1 MRYAFKIALRHLT
14 ANMGQTALLASGVA
28 MAVFIFIFMSALIG
42 GLADLLVNRT
52 LGNLAHV
59 TVEASDADLPLLA
72 PYEGETALVARQ
84 PSTRRDTGILDAGP
98 LRDLI
103 ETMPGV
109 SKAALEVTEGGVLIR
124 GERVQRVSVS
134 GLEPDRLNAII
145 RFDRAMQA
153 GTAHLTGDT
162 LLIGATLAEDLGL
175 AVGRTVMLRGD
186 TGNSVTLTV
195 GGVFRIGAGQIDGAS
210 AFIDIT
216 TARALFDSPNTVSRI
231 AVRLDDFDA
240 APRAASRIE
249 ATTGLHAT
257 PWTETSE
264 QLFDALVAQARTGLV
279 LKSFAMLTIV
289 IGIASSL
296 MLTTYRRRP
305 EIGIMRAMGATQ
317 GFIVIV
323 FVIQGALIGVIGGVA
338 GGALGLVALVPF
350 PSIEDVRPGQLPI
363 DVAQG
368 SIGVGIALTTL
379 AATLA
384 AILPARAASR
394 IDPVEAI
401 GQ

>member
-1 MRYAFKIALRHLT
+1 VPYVFKIALRHLT
-14 ANMGQTALLASGVA
+14 ANTGQTALLASGVA

-59 TVEASDADLPLLA
+59 TVEASDVDLPLLA
-72 PYEGETALVARQ
+72 PHDGETALVARQ
-84 PSTRRDTGILDAGP
+84 RSTRRDTGILDAGP
-98 LRDLI
+98 LRDMI

-109 SKAALEVTEGGVLIR
+109 SRAALEVTEGGVLLR
-124 GERVQRVSVS
+124 GERVQRVSVT

-153 GTAHLTGDT
+153 GTARLTGDT

-175 AVGRTVMLRGD
+175 SVGRTAVLRGD
-186 TGNSVTLTV
+186 TGNRVTLTV

-249 ATTGLHAT
+249 AATGLHAT

-317 GFIVIV
+317 GFILAV

-350 PSIEDVRPGQLPI
+350 PSIEDVQPGQLPI

-368 SIGVGIALTTL
+368 SIGVGIALTTF

>member
-1 MRYAFKIALRHLT
+1 MPYAFKIALRHLT
-14 ANMGQTALLASGVA
+14 ANISQTALLASGVA

-59 TVEASDADLPLLA
+59 TVEAAEDDLPLLA
-72 PYEGETALVARQ
+72 KDADTTALVARQ
-84 PSTRRDTGILDAGP
+84 PSTRRETGMLDAGP
-98 LRDLI
+98 FREVIKTL
-103 ETMPGV
+103 PGV
-109 SKAALEVTEGGVLIR
+109 SDATLQVDGGGVLIR
-124 GERVQRVSVS
+124 GERVQRVSVT
-134 GLEPDRLNAII
+134 GLEPDQLNAII

-153 GTAHLTGDT
+153 GTARLTGDT
-162 LLIGATLAEDLGL
+162 LMIGATLADDLGL
-175 AVGRTVMLRGD
+175 SVGRTVVLRGD

-216 TARALFDSPNTVSRI
+216 TARALYDSPNAVSRI
-231 AVRLDDFDA
+231 AIRLEDFNTAKRTA
-240 APRAASRIE
+240 ARIE
-249 ATTGLHAT
+249 ATTGLDAT

-279 LKSFAMLTIV
+279 LKSFAMITIV

-317 GFIVIV
+317 GFIVVV
-323 FVIQGALIGVIGGVA
+323 FVIQGALIGLIGALA

-350 PSIEDVRPGQLPI
+350 PPIEDVQPGQLPI

-368 SIGVGIALTTL
+368 SIGLGIALTTL
-379 AATLA
+379 AATVA

>member
-1 MRYAFKIALRHLT
+1 MPYAFKIALRHLT
-14 ANMGQTALLASGVA
+14 ANIGQTALLASGVA

-72 PYEGETALVARQ
+72 PYAGETALVARQ
-84 PSTRRDTGILDAGP
+84 RSTRRDTGMLDAGP

-109 SKAALEVTEGGVLIR
+109 ARAALEVTEGGVLIR
-124 GERVQRVSVS
+124 GGRVQRVSVT

-153 GTAHLTGDT
+153 GTARLTGET
-162 LLIGATLAEDLGL
+162 LMIGATLADDLGL
-175 AVGRTVMLRGD
+175 SVGRTVMLRGD

-195 GGVFRIGAGQIDGAS
+195 GGVFRIGAGQIDAAA

-216 TARALFDSPNTVSRI
+216 TARTLFDSPNRVSRI
-231 AVRLDDFDA
+231 AIRLEDFNTAERTA
-240 APRAASRIE
+240 ARIE
-249 ATTGLHAT
+249 ATTGLTAT

-317 GFIVIV
+317 GFIVVV
-323 FVIQGALIGVIGGVA
+323 FVIQGMLIGVIGGVA
-338 GGALGLVALVPF
+338 GGVLGLVSLVPF
-350 PSIEDVRPGQLPI
+350 PAIEDVQSGQLPI

-368 SIGVGIALTTL
+368 SIGLGIALTTL

>member
-1 MRYAFKIALRHLT
+1 MPYAFKIALRYLT
-14 ANMGQTALLASGVA
+14 ANIGQTALLASGVA

-59 TVEASDADLPLLA
+59 TVEATEADPPLLSRNTS
-72 PYEGETALVARQ
+72 ETALVVRQ
-84 PSTRRDTGILDAGP
+84 PSTRRETGILDAGSF
-98 LRDLI
+98 RDVI
-103 ETMPGV
+103 ETLHGV
-109 SKAALEVTEGGVLIR
+109 SDATLEVDGGAVLIR
-124 GERVQRVSVS
+124 GERVERVSVS

-145 RFDRAMQA
+145 RFDRAMQT
-153 GTAHLTGDT
+153 GTARLTGDT
-162 LLIGATLAEDLGL
+162 LLIGATLADDLGL
-175 AVGRTVMLRGD
+175 SVGQTVVLRGD

-195 GGVFRIGAGQIDGAS
+195 GGVFRIGAGQIDGAA

-231 AVRLDDFDA
+231 AIRLEDFNA
-240 APRAASRIE
+240 APRTAARIE
-249 ATTGLHAT
+249 AATGLNAT

-279 LKSFAMLTIV
+279 LKSFAMITIV

-317 GFIVIV
+317 GFIVVV
-323 FVIQGALIGVIGGVA
+323 FVTQGALIGLIGGIS
-338 GGALGLVALVPF
+338 GGILGLVALVPF
-350 PSIEDVRPGQLPI
+350 PSIEDVQPGQLPI
-363 DVAQG
+363 DVTQG
-368 SIGVGIALTTL
+368 SIGLGIALTTL

>member
-84 PSTRRDTGILDAGP
+84 RSTRRDTGILDAGP

-124 GERVQRVSVS
+124 GERVQRVSVT

-153 GTAHLTGDT
+153 GTARLTGDT

-175 AVGRTVMLRGD
+175 SVGRTVVLRGD

-249 ATTGLHAT
+249 ATTGLNAT

-350 PSIEDVRPGQLPI
+350 PSIEDVQPGQLPI

>member
-14 ANMGQTALLASGVA
+14 ANKGQTALLATGVA

-59 TVEASDADLPLLA
+59 TVEAEETDIPLLA
-72 PYEGETALVARQ
+72 PDSDAVALIARQ
-84 PSTRRDTGILDAGP
+84 PPIRRQTGLLDAGP
-98 LRDLI
+98 FRDVI
-103 ETMPGV
+103 ETIPGV
-109 SKAALEVTEGGVLIR
+109 SEATLEVSGGGVLIR
-124 GERVQRVSVS
+124 GERVQRVAVT

-153 GTAHLTGDT
+153 GTARLTGDT
-162 LLIGATLAEDLGL
+162 LLIGTTLADDLGL
-175 AVGRTVMLRGD
+175 SAGRTVVLRGD
-186 TGNSVTLTV
+186 TGNGVTLTV
-195 GGVFRIGAGQIDGAS
+195 GGVFRIGAGQVDGAS

-216 TARALFDSPNTVSRI
+216 TARALFDSPNSVSRI
-231 AVRLDDFDA
+231 AIRLEDFND
-240 APRAASRIE
+240 APRAAARIE
-249 ATTGLHAT
+249 ATTGLTAT
-257 PWTETSE
+257 PWTETAA

-279 LKSFAMLTIV
+279 LKSFAMITIV

-296 MLTTYRRRP
+296 MLTTFRRRP

-317 GFIVIV
+317 GFILAV
-323 FVIQGALIGVIGGVA
+323 FVIQGALIGLIGGLA
-338 GGALGLVALVPF
+338 GGALGLAALVPF
-350 PSIEDVRPGQLPI
+350 PSVEDVRPGQLPI

-368 SIGVGIALTTL
+368 SIGLAIALTTV
-379 AATLA
+379 AAILA
-384 AILPARAASR
+384 AILPARAASK

>member
-1 MRYAFKIALRHLT
+1 MPYAFKIALRHLT
-14 ANMGQTALLASGVA
+14 ANIGQTALLASGVA

-72 PYEGETALVARQ
+72 PYAGETALVARQ
-84 PSTRRDTGILDAGP
+84 RSTRRDTGMLDAGP

-109 SKAALEVTEGGVLIR
+109 ARAALEVTEGGVLIR
-124 GERVQRVSVS
+124 GGRVQRVSVT

-153 GTAHLTGDT
+153 GTARLTGET
-162 LLIGATLAEDLGL
+162 LMIGATLADDLGL
-175 AVGRTVMLRGD
+175 SD

-195 GGVFRIGAGQIDGAS
+195 GGVFRIGAGQIDAAA

-216 TARALFDSPNTVSRI
+216 TARTLFDSPNRVSRI
-231 AVRLDDFDA
+231 AIRLEDFNTAERTA
-240 APRAASRIE
+240 ARIE
-249 ATTGLHAT
+249 ATTGLTAT

-317 GFIVIV
+317 GFIVVV
-323 FVIQGALIGVIGGVA
+323 FVIQGMLIGVIGGVA
-338 GGALGLVALVPF
+338 GGVLGLVSLVPF
-350 PSIEDVRPGQLPI
+350 PAIEDVQSGQLPI

-368 SIGVGIALTTL
+368 SIGLGIALTTL